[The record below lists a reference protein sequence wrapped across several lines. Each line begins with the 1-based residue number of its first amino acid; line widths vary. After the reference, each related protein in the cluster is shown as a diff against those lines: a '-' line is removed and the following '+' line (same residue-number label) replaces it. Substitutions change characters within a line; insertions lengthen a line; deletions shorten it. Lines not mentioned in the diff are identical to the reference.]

1 MAVTIAKYY
10 TPSGRDI
17 NKKGIEPDYKLE
29 LTEAQ
34 MKAMATGNSVKIPND
49 PQYAKA
55 LSVLNQQIAS
65 GQKTLLKS
73 VKPSKE
79 KTAVKS

>member
-17 NKKGIEPDYKLE
+17 NKSGINPDVVLE
-29 LTEAQ
+29 LTEKQREALSSDRT
-34 MKAMATGNSVKIPND
+34 KLGTPDD

-55 LSVLNQQIAS
+55 LEILQQQIAQR
-65 GQKTLLKS
+65 GN
-73 VKPSKE
+73 
-79 KTAVKS
+79 